1 MRNGSQPR
9 RGGVFLGDRR
19 KQKLDIYLRKRF
31 YRYDHQT
38 ETRIAAIE
46 STHPA

>member
-1 MRNGSQPR
+1 MRDANPK
-9 RGGVFLGDRR
+9 RGEAFSLGDRR
-19 KQKLDIYLRKRF
+19 KQKLEIYLRKRF